1 MLNLASIGIIAAWA
15 TIALCHI
22 KFLKLVKQGVYTRPA
37 YRMPG
42 APVTDWIILAFLA
55 GVLVLIGFDY
65 PVGTYTLASLIV
77 IIPLMVLGWF
87 ACRTNIRRIAAER
100 QGYTG
105 LSPVVADRQVTEYFK
120 NR

>member
-1 MLNLASIGIIAAWA
+1 MVAIGGAIGTGLFLGAGGRLATAG
-15 TIALCHI
+15 
-22 KFLKLVKQGVYTRPA
+22 PA
-37 YRMPG
+37 
-42 APVTDWIILAFLA
+42 
-55 GVLVLIGFDY
+55 LIGFDY

-120 NR
+120 SR